1 MAIEALTTPVKVQAI
16 AKHLKA
22 ITADDLAV
30 YIEDASLEVS
40 SSPIS
45 KEYREKATR
54 YLAAHMASLNV
65 RQVQQQKVGELSQTF
80 QDTSVTNKGLEATS
94 YGQEYARILKKFDPR
109 PSLKLTVL

>member
-1 MAIEALTTPVKVQAI
+1 MDALTTAAKVQSI

-22 ITADDLAV
+22 IVPEDLEI

-40 SSPIS
+40 SSLIS
-45 KEYREKATR
+45 AEYREKATR

-65 RQVQQQKVGELSQTF
+65 RQLVNQKVDGLSQTF
-80 QDTSVTNKGLEATS
+80 QAAAGAAPGLESTS
-94 YGQEYARILKKFDPR
+94 YGQEYLRILHMFKAR